1 MPSMVAHPVTLLD
14 ALGPDARLN
23 ASAFGEEEAAPA
35 AEVSHAE
42 TDASIL
48 EPNCDI
54 GTPLPVPMTEAS
66 GFDIFADGIEVSSV
80 AAWVLGLPVRV
91 AHVAAAAVRRTE
103 REMSDFV
110 AERLETVILLPEALP
125 VEVRDNVRKLHG
137 IEDRRVLVVE
147 TRGEN
152 DAEARDWHFV
162 LRQAVSDRRE
172 ELERDVIVEAA
183 KRNGAARIVVDGGI
197 AKYRGDLKSSGSV
210 VGLVKSHRH
219 YYFTAETV
227 AESIFSL
234 PEGHRTPVFEA
245 APSLDKLPTYSW
257 YLRLRHS
264 DDGPPWFGLVR
275 VEMFEPEAA
284 LRHADEISAWLLAE
298 RTPISLPD
306 ARYDR
311 LIYPIRFIEQYLRS
325 RQPSVWQLKALI
337 GHAQSRKQ
345 A

>member
-23 ASAFGEEEAAPA
+23 TNAFREEEAIQAV
-35 AEVSHAE
+35 EVRHADM
-42 TDASIL
+42 DASIL

-54 GTPLPVPMTEAS
+54 NTPVPVSVSETS
-66 GFDIFADGIEVSSV
+66 GFDIFVDGIEVSSV

-91 AHVAAAAVRRTE
+91 AHVAAAAIRRTDK
-103 REMSDFV
+103 EMSDFV
-110 AERLETVILLPEALP
+110 AERLETVVLVPAALP
-125 VEVRDNVRKLHG
+125 ADLRENVRKLHG
-137 IEDRRVLVVE
+137 IEDQKVWIVE
-147 TRGEN
+147 VADEI
-152 DAEARDWHFV
+152 DAPPRDWHFV
-162 LRQAVSDRRE
+162 LREAVSKRRE

-183 KRNGAARIVVDGGI
+183 SRNGSARIVVDGGI
-197 AKYRGDLKSSGSV
+197 ARYRGDLRSPGSV

-227 AESIFSL
+227 AKSIYAL

-245 APSLDKLPTYSW
+245 APSVESQPTYSW
-257 YLRLRHS
+257 YLRLRS
-264 DDGPPWFGLVR
+264 SEDGPPWFGLVR
-275 VEMFEPEAA
+275 VETLEPETA
-284 LRHADEISAWLLAE
+284 LQQADDISAWLLAE
-298 RTPISLPD
+298 RAPISLPD

-311 LIYPIRFIEQYLRS
+311 LIYPIRFVEQYLRS

-337 GHAQSRKQ
+337 GHAQYRKE